1 MNRNGLMVAAALAA
15 LCAPPAAARA
25 EMLAF
30 LNYESM
36 AEDSLDALQLQ
47 SGPEGRRE
55 GIAVMELD
63 RDSPDYGK
71 ILLDIPVPPDT
82 MLHHIFYNKDLTKAY
97 VTALG
102 VPVLHVIDLTTFPYR
117 MKPIP
122 TPGCEVQEDIVF
134 SDDNTR
140 WYLTC
145 MGSSNV
151 VIGDAVADKA
161 IETVAM
167 DGAYPHGI
175 ALHEGI
181 DRLLVT
187 NCVAPDMSAVGDTL
201 EIVELST
208 GRHLGGINIAEKK
221 GAAPVEV
228 LFVPHTDPPVAYITS
243 MMEDA
248 LVAAVWNPE
257 RSDFDIQK
265 VFDFRKQANNAQMPL
280 EMYFNRAADR
290 LYVTTAEPGHFLIFD
305 MSDGP
310 LAPKLLKQLPTGGG
324 SHHVAITRD
333 ERFAYVQNS
342 LLNIPGLS
350 DGTITVID
358 LERQEVVDSIDT
370 FKARGLT
377 PNSITFLPDW
387 YHQAGHFNNGPGE

>member
-1 MNRNGLMVAAALAA
+1 MNRNRLMVAAALAT
-15 LCAPPAAARA
+15 LCATPAAARA

-47 SGPEGRRE
+47 AGPQARRE

-63 RDSPDYGK
+63 RASPDYGK

-82 MLHHIFYNKDLTKAY
+82 MLHHIFYNQDLTKAY

-161 IETVAM
+161 IETIAM

-175 ALHEGI
+175 AL
-181 DRLLVT
+181 DRK
-187 NCVAPDMSAVGDTL
+187 S
-201 EIVELST
+201 
-208 GRHLGGINIAEKK
+208 
-221 GAAPVEV
+221 
-228 LFVPHTDPPVAYITS
+228 
-243 MMEDA
+243 
-248 LVAAVWNPE
+248 
-257 RSDFDIQK
+257 
-265 VFDFRKQANNAQMPL
+265 
-280 EMYFNRAADR
+280 
-290 LYVTTAEPGHFLIFD
+290 
-305 MSDGP
+305 
-310 LAPKLLKQLPTGGG
+310 
-324 SHHVAITRD
+324 
-333 ERFAYVQNS
+333 
-342 LLNIPGLS
+342 
-350 DGTITVID
+350 
-358 LERQEVVDSIDT
+358 VV
-370 FKARGLT
+370 
-377 PNSITFLPDW
+377 
-387 YHQAGHFNNGPGE
+387 

>member
-1 MNRNGLMVAAALAA
+1 MNRNGLMVVGALAA
-15 LCAPPAAARA
+15 LCAPAAAHA
-25 EMLAF
+25 EMLAI

-36 AEDSLDALQLQ
+36 AEDSLEALQLR
-47 SGPEGRRE
+47 SGPEARRE

-63 RDSPDYGK
+63 RASPDYGK
-71 ILLDIPVPPDT
+71 IILDIPVPPDT

-122 TPGCEVQEDIVF
+122 TPGCQVQEDIVF

-161 IETVAM
+161 IETIAM
-167 DGAYPHGI
+167 DGTYPHGI

-228 LFVPHTDPPVAYITS
+228 LFVPNTDPPVAYITS

-248 LVAAVWNPE
+248 LVAAVWNPATKT
-257 RSDFDIQK
+257 FDIHK

-305 MSDGP
+305 VSDGP

-324 SHHVAITRD
+324 SHHVAITPD

>member
-1 MNRNGLMVAAALAA
+1 MNRNGLLIAGALAA
-15 LCAPPAAARA
+15 LCAMPAAAHA
-25 EMLAF
+25 EMLAI

-47 SGPEGRRE
+47 SGPEARRE
-55 GIAVMELD
+55 GIAVIELD
-63 RDSPDYGK
+63 RASPDYGK

-122 TPGCEVQEDIVF
+122 TPGCEVQEDIVL

-201 EIVELST
+201 EVVELST
-208 GRHLGGINIAEKK
+208 GRHLGGINIAAKK

-228 LFVPHTDPPVAYITS
+228 LFVPRTDPPVAYITS

-248 LVAAVWNPE
+248 LVAAVWNPD
-257 RSDFDIQK
+257 RADFDIQK

-305 MSDGP
+305 VSDGP

-324 SHHVAITRD
+324 SHHVAITPD

-377 PNSITFLPDW
+377 PNSITFLPEW

>member
-1 MNRNGLMVAAALAA
+1 MNRNGLMVVGALAA
-15 LCAPPAAARA
+15 LCAPAAAHA
-25 EMLAF
+25 EMLAI

-36 AEDSLDALQLQ
+36 AEDSLEALQLR
-47 SGPEGRRE
+47 SGPEARRE

-63 RDSPDYGK
+63 RASPDYGK
-71 ILLDIPVPPDT
+71 IILDIPVPPDT

-122 TPGCEVQEDIVF
+122 TPGCQVQEDIVF

-161 IETVAM
+161 IKTVAM
-167 DGAYPHGI
+167 DGTYPHGI

-208 GRHLGGINIAEKK
+208 GKHLGGIIIAEKK

-228 LFVPHTDPPVAYITS
+228 LFVPNTDPPVAYITS

-248 LVAAVWNPE
+248 LVAAVWNPATKT
-257 RSDFDIQK
+257 FDIHK

-305 MSDGP
+305 VSDGP

-324 SHHVAITRD
+324 SHHVAITPD

>member
-1 MNRNGLMVAAALAA
+1 MNRNGLMVVGALAA
-15 LCAPPAAARA
+15 LCAPAAAHA
-25 EMLAF
+25 EMLAI

-36 AEDSLDALQLQ
+36 AEDSLEALQLR
-47 SGPEGRRE
+47 SGPEARRE

-63 RDSPDYGK
+63 RASPDYGK
-71 ILLDIPVPPDT
+71 IILDIPVPPDT

-122 TPGCEVQEDIVF
+122 TPGCQVQEDIVF

-161 IETVAM
+161 IKTVAM
-167 DGAYPHGI
+167 DGTYPHGI

-228 LFVPHTDPPVAYITS
+228 LFVPNTDPPVAYITS

-248 LVAAVWNPE
+248 LVAAVWNPATKT
-257 RSDFDIQK
+257 FDIHK

-305 MSDGP
+305 VSDGP

-324 SHHVAITRD
+324 SHHVAITPD

>member
-1 MNRNGLMVAAALAA
+1 MNRNGLMVVGALAA
-15 LCAPPAAARA
+15 LCAPAAAHA
-25 EMLAF
+25 EMLAI

-36 AEDSLDALQLQ
+36 AEDSLEALQLR
-47 SGPEGRRE
+47 SGPEARRE

-63 RDSPDYGK
+63 RASPDYGK
-71 ILLDIPVPPDT
+71 IILDIPVPPDT

-122 TPGCEVQEDIVF
+122 TPGCQVQEDIVF

-161 IETVAM
+161 IETIAM
-167 DGAYPHGI
+167 DGTYPHGI

-228 LFVPHTDPPVAYITS
+228 LFVPNTDPPVAYITS

-248 LVAAVWNPE
+248 LVAAVWNPATKT
-257 RSDFDIQK
+257 FDIHK

-305 MSDGP
+305 VSDGP

-324 SHHVAITRD
+324 SHHVAITPD

-358 LERQEVVDSIDT
+358 LERQEVVDTIDT

>member
-1 MNRNGLMVAAALAA
+1 MNRNGLMVAGALAA
-15 LCAPPAAARA
+15 LCAPAAAHA
-25 EMLAF
+25 EMLAI

-36 AEDSLDALQLQ
+36 AEDSLEALQLR
-47 SGPEGRRE
+47 SGPEARRE

-63 RDSPDYGK
+63 RASPDYGK
-71 ILLDIPVPPDT
+71 IILDIPVPPDT

-122 TPGCEVQEDIVF
+122 TPGCQVQEDIVF

-161 IETVAM
+161 IKTVAM
-167 DGAYPHGI
+167 DGTYPHGI

-228 LFVPHTDPPVAYITS
+228 LFVPNTDPPVAYITS

-248 LVAAVWNPE
+248 LVAAVWNPATKT
-257 RSDFDIQK
+257 FDIHK

-305 MSDGP
+305 VSDGP

-324 SHHVAITRD
+324 SHHVAITPD

>member
-1 MNRNGLMVAAALAA
+1 MNRNGLMVVGALAA
-15 LCAPPAAARA
+15 LCAPAAAHA
-25 EMLAF
+25 EMLAI

-36 AEDSLDALQLQ
+36 AEDSLEALQLR
-47 SGPEGRRE
+47 SGPEARRE

-63 RDSPDYGK
+63 RASPDYGK
-71 ILLDIPVPPDT
+71 IILDIPVPPDT

-122 TPGCEVQEDIVF
+122 TPGCQVQEDIVF

-151 VIGDAVADKA
+151 VISDAVADKA
-161 IETVAM
+161 IETIAM
-167 DGAYPHGI
+167 DGTYPHGI

-228 LFVPHTDPPVAYITS
+228 LFVPNTDPPVAYITS

-248 LVAAVWNPE
+248 LVAAVWNPATE
-257 RSDFDIQK
+257 TFDIHK

-305 MSDGP
+305 VSDGP

-324 SHHVAITRD
+324 SHHVAITPD

>member
-1 MNRNGLMVAAALAA
+1 MNRNGLMVVGALAA
-15 LCAPPAAARA
+15 LCAPAAAHA
-25 EMLAF
+25 ERLAI

-36 AEDSLDALQLQ
+36 AEDSLEALQLR
-47 SGPEGRRE
+47 SGPEARRE

-63 RDSPDYGK
+63 RASPDYGK
-71 ILLDIPVPPDT
+71 IILDIPVPPDT

-122 TPGCEVQEDIVF
+122 TPGCQVQEDIVF

-161 IETVAM
+161 IETIAM
-167 DGAYPHGI
+167 DGTYPHGI

-228 LFVPHTDPPVAYITS
+228 LFVPNTDPPVAYITS

-248 LVAAVWNPE
+248 LVAAVWNPATKT
-257 RSDFDIQK
+257 FDIHK

-305 MSDGP
+305 VSDGP

-324 SHHVAITRD
+324 SHHVAITPD

>member
-1 MNRNGLMVAAALAA
+1 MNRNRLMVAAALAA
-15 LCAPPAAARA
+15 LCATPAAARA

-47 SGPEGRRE
+47 AGPQARRE

-122 TPGCEVQEDIVF
+122 TPGCQVQEDIVF

-161 IETVAM
+161 IKTVAM
-167 DGAYPHGI
+167 DGTYPHGI

-208 GRHLGGINIAEKK
+208 GKHLGGINIAEKK

-228 LFVPHTDPPVAYITS
+228 LFVPNTDPPVAYITS

-248 LVAAVWNPE
+248 LVAAVWNPATKT
-257 RSDFDIQK
+257 FDIHK

-305 MSDGP
+305 VRDGP

-324 SHHVAITRD
+324 SHHVAITPD

>member
-1 MNRNGLMVAAALAA
+1 MNRNGLLIAGALAA
-15 LCAPPAAARA
+15 LCAMPAAAHA
-25 EMLAF
+25 EMLAI

-47 SGPEGRRE
+47 SGPEARRE
-55 GIAVMELD
+55 GIAVIELD
-63 RDSPDYGK
+63 RASPDYGK

-102 VPVLHVIDLTTFPYR
+102 VPVLHVIDLSTFPYR

-122 TPGCEVQEDIVF
+122 TPGCQVQEDIVL

-208 GRHLGGINIAEKK
+208 GKHLGGINIAAKK

-228 LFVPHTDPPVAYITS
+228 LFVPRTDPPVAYITS

-257 RSDFDIQK
+257 RADFDIQK

-305 MSDGP
+305 VSDGP

-324 SHHVAITRD
+324 SHHVAITPD
-333 ERFAYVQNS
+333 ERYAYVQNS

-377 PNSITFLPDW
+377 PNSITFLPEW

>member
-1 MNRNGLMVAAALAA
+1 MNRNGLLIAGALAA
-15 LCAPPAAARA
+15 LCAMPAAAHA
-25 EMLAF
+25 EMLAI

-47 SGPEGRRE
+47 SGPEARRE
-55 GIAVMELD
+55 GIAVIELD
-63 RDSPDYGK
+63 RASPDYGK

-122 TPGCEVQEDIVF
+122 TPGCEVQEDIVL

-167 DGAYPHGI
+167 DGTYPHGI

-208 GRHLGGINIAEKK
+208 GKHLGGINIAAKK

-228 LFVPHTDPPVAYITS
+228 LFVPRTDPPVAYITS

-257 RSDFDIQK
+257 RADFDIQK

-305 MSDGP
+305 VSDGP

-324 SHHVAITRD
+324 SHHVAITPD
-333 ERFAYVQNS
+333 ERYAYVQNS

-377 PNSITFLPDW
+377 PNSITFLPEW